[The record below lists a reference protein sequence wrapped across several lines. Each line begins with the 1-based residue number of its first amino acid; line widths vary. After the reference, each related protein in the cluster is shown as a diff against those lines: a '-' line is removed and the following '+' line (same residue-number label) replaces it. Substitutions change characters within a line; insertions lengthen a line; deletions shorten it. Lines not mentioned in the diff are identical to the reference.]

1 MAKSKLYDTTAAL
14 KQFCEIASECS
25 FVTIDTEFIGDKTY
39 YPKLCLLQ
47 MAVLSDK
54 FDQIA
59 LFDILSPKLELAP
72 LGALLS
78 NPKVIKVLHA
88 ARQDIEIFYQKLGIF
103 PRPLF
108 DTQIAARVCGWG
120 HQISYVELAKGLL
133 GRSPE
138 QGSTLTDWAH
148 RPLSKKQ
155 LGYAASDVS
164 HLRDVYLELEKR
176 LEQSGRKSWINE
188 EMVSLTD
195 PASYVTNPEG
205 AWQKINGRRG
215 KPIYESAIYELAK
228 LREQLAQD
236 WNLPRQWVMRDDVLR
251 QIAHRMPE
259 SDFDLNEFRFL
270 NKSRQ
275 WERISKRIL
284 TALELARRNV
294 SSNDKRIVKKT
305 RPTEKQNIDL
315 LKVLLKM
322 KSQDSGVAEQTIA
335 SANDLREIAAGN
347 LSAKPLSGWRK
358 ELFGKDAL
366 RLCSGEV
373 ALMVQ
378 QGKNQLISLPHPH
391 QHDLQE
397 Q

>member
-1 MAKSKLYDTTAAL
+1 MAKFTLYDTTAAL
-14 KQFCEIASECS
+14 EQFCEIASECS
-25 FVTIDTEFIGDKTY
+25 FVTLDTEFIRDKTY

-54 FDQIA
+54 FDQVA
-59 LFDILSPKLELAP
+59 LFDILSPKLDLAP

-103 PRPLF
+103 PQSLF
-108 DTQIAARVCGWG
+108 DTQLAARVCGWG
-120 HQISYVELAKGLL
+120 HQISYGELTKGLL

-138 QGSTLTDWAH
+138 QGSTLTDWGR

-155 LGYAASDVS
+155 LEYAASDVS
-164 HLRDVYLELEKR
+164 HLRDIYLQLEKL

-188 EMVSLTD
+188 EMVSLTN
-195 PASYVTNPEG
+195 PTSYEANPED
-205 AWQKINGRRG
+205 AWQKIKGRQG
-215 KPIYESAIYELAK
+215 TPIYQSAVYELAK
-228 LREQLAQD
+228 LREQLAQE
-236 WNLPRQWVMRDDVLR
+236 WNLPRQWVVRDDILR
-251 QIAHRMPE
+251 QIAHRMPK
-259 SDFDLNEFRFL
+259 SNRDLNEFRFF

-275 WERISKRIL
+275 WEHVRKRIL
-284 TALELARRNV
+284 TALELARRDV
-294 SSNDKRIVKKT
+294 SSNGERIAKKT
-305 RPTEKQNIDL
+305 RPTEKHSIDL

-335 SANDLREIAAGN
+335 SVSDLREIAAGN
-347 LSAKPLSGWRK
+347 PGAKPLSGWRK

-391 QHDLQE
+391 PHDLQA